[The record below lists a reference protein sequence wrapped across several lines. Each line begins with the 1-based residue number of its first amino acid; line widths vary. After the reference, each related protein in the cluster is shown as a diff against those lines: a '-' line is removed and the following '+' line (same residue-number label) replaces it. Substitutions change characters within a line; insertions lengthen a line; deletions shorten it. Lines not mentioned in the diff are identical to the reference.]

1 MHAQFAHRSSF
12 QFTMAELLE
21 FSIFEPIERHR
32 EYVPHPMLDRCKMA
46 CKKFVIFA
54 VDRVW
59 PFSLVSFLFL
69 HLLTNSKSQGI
80 KALTTKIKTLSNELT
95 LWKNLSVKNC
105 KELYDKGLT
114 KGSNWR
120 ALPHIML
127 CGSQGYM

>member
-32 EYVPHPMLDRCKMA
+32 EYVPHSMLDRCKMA

-54 VDRVW
+54 VVFGAILVGVISVLT
-59 PFSLVSFLFL
+59 PTYEFEFSR
-69 HLLTNSKSQGI
+69 NQGTDN
-80 KALTTKIKTLSNELT
+80 KNQDFELLSNELT

-105 KELYDKGLT
+105 KEQCDKGLT
-114 KGSNWR
+114 TNGFYR
-120 ALPHIML
+120 ID
-127 CGSQGYM
+127 